1 MYERSE
7 RKTTTN
13 ADNSTEDY
21 HLTERSTSGLTELF
35 LIPIGITLTA
45 IVCWLIIQVGVKAG
59 HSVNPPI
66 ENTPYY
72 GGNYHYTEGS

>member
-45 IVCWLIIQVGVKAG
+45 IVCWLIIQVGVRAG
-59 HSVNPPI
+59 HLINPPI
-66 ENTPYY
+66 ENTPSSVRV
-72 GGNYHYTEGS
+72 YHIEGS

>member
-1 MYERSE
+1 MYEKTE

-35 LIPIGITLTA
+35 LIPIGLCLTA
-45 IVCWLIIQVGVKAG
+45 VFCGLILQIGIRLS
-59 HSVNPPI
+59 HSINPP
-66 ENTPYY
+66 NS
-72 GGNYHYTEGS
+72 GGSYHYIEGN

>member
-21 HLTERSTSGLTELF
+21 HKTERSTSGLTELF
-35 LIPIGITLTA
+35 IIPIGLCLTA
-45 IVCWLIIQVGVKAG
+45 VICGLILQLGIKLS
-59 HSVNPPI
+59 HSINPG
-66 ENTPYY
+66 NTPSS
-72 GGNYHYTEGS
+72 GGNYHETEGS

>member
-1 MYERSE
+1 MYEKTE

-35 LIPIGITLTA
+35 LIPIGLCLTA
-45 IVCWLIIQVGVKAG
+45 VICGLILQIGIKLS
-59 HSVNPPI
+59 HSINPPR